1 MRIKHA
7 VSDSV
12 HVTGC
17 EFVRLCR
24 RVSVCGV
31 ELVPVDG
38 YAAASGLPVSYLFFF
53 CPYMPVVVGGV
64 HPCLGWRG
72 RDVALHIV
80 LHSHARLACF

>member
-1 MRIKHA
+1 MLEVGTAFHGGTHSMAVFSLVRIKHA

-24 RVSVCGV
+24 RLSVCDV

-38 YAAASGLPVSYLFFF
+38 YAAASGLPVSYLFF
-53 CPYMPVVVGGV
+53 
-64 HPCLGWRG
+64 
-72 RDVALHIV
+72 V
-80 LHSHARLACF
+80 LICRW